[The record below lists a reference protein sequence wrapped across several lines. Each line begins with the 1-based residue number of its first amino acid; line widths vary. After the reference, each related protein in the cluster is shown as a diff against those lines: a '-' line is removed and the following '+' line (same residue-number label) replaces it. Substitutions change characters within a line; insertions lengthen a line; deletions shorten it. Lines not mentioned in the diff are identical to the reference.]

1 MDTTLDSLR
10 VTNLEEEQQ
19 KNDNRLKAQIESGK
33 DVFDVKV
40 DLLQYM
46 RQTVFVE
53 RSKTR
58 IEHKFGFKDI
68 QKQDAL
74 LMQVPNINESGY
86 YSGIIALRSWVNK
99 FNPELKVEVIDPVID
114 YFYIKPPDKKS
125 DFFNLFNT
133 YSEQSKYWLL
143 NQFPEMGEIVEFISL
158 YIDKAEP
165 KILGFSIIDGNID
178 ATLAL
183 AKLTKKK
190 YPNLKIVLGG
200 NGVEVLEFGRLPN
213 TNYKIS
219 GYTGFIDAISR
230 GDGEMTFVDL
240 IKSDWSEESLMKI
253 DGLIWQLNG
262 VFIHN
267 RMRQNIDMDKL
278 PMPDYSPLEDNY
290 YYKSVY
296 GDTVPLVM
304 SRGCPYRCSFCS
316 VPDYIPEFRYR
327 SLEGVMEEIKHW
339 VAKGK
344 TFFFC
349 HDSIINGN
357 PRWFKAFCERL
368 IEEDLNISFGGNM
381 RLQEPMRNIEN
392 MRLYRK
398 AGLHKMITG
407 FESYSEP
414 VLKHMKKYTDVK
426 GVREI
431 FENVRQINKENPH
444 LPLKMQFGMQLIVGY
459 LNEGR
464 EDFLKTMQFVEEFK
478 DCIQEIV
485 TCSAFLIHQPL
496 VYRWRDDEGQYLEY
510 INGVNFSTK
519 WNTPMDRLNWLN
531 EAEETFKRIG
541 VPYSIY
547 NRGLYLELKDKLEKE
562 TPTPIVEVKEIETKD
577 IIVENV
583 MISEDNV
590 IKRSLI

>member
-19 KNDNRLKAQIESGK
+19 KNDNRLKAQMESGK

-99 FNPELKVEVIDPVID
+99 FNPELRVEVIDPVID
-114 YFYIKPPDKKS
+114 YFYVKPPDKKS

-230 GDGEMTFVDL
+230 GDGEMTFV
-240 IKSDWSEESLMKI
+240 
-253 DGLIWQLNG
+253 G
-262 VFIHN
+262 
-267 RMRQNIDMDKL
+267 
-278 PMPDYSPLEDNY
+278 
-290 YYKSVY
+290 
-296 GDTVPLVM
+296 
-304 SRGCPYRCSFCS
+304 PY
-316 VPDYIPEFRYR
+316 
-327 SLEGVMEEIKHW
+327 
-339 VAKGK
+339 
-344 TFFFC
+344 
-349 HDSIINGN
+349 
-357 PRWFKAFCERL
+357 
-368 IEEDLNISFGGNM
+368 
-381 RLQEPMRNIEN
+381 
-392 MRLYRK
+392 
-398 AGLHKMITG
+398 
-407 FESYSEP
+407 
-414 VLKHMKKYTDVK
+414 
-426 GVREI
+426 
-431 FENVRQINKENPH
+431 
-444 LPLKMQFGMQLIVGY
+444 
-459 LNEGR
+459 
-464 EDFLKTMQFVEEFK
+464 
-478 DCIQEIV
+478 
-485 TCSAFLIHQPL
+485 
-496 VYRWRDDEGQYLEY
+496 
-510 INGVNFSTK
+510 NF
-519 WNTPMDRLNWLN
+519 PC
-531 EAEETFKRIG
+531 
-541 VPYSIY
+541 
-547 NRGLYLELKDKLEKE
+547 
-562 TPTPIVEVKEIETKD
+562 
-577 IIVENV
+577 
-583 MISEDNV
+583 
-590 IKRSLI
+590 